1 MDFPEVKKRKDDKAL
16 TDERIKELDQQNF
29 NILRTNSKVVERQE
43 YEDKSDE
50 EIEEIYFKEIVQTR
64 NYYSHFKLDKT
75 GVLKASQMNPTINAL
90 KAIIL
95 SIFCEKMGMEK
106 GKEEEKMEELLEI
119 LNEIDDSI
127 DYENET
133 ALIDDQLLDSF
144 AIITLV
150 SELEDAFDI
159 SIEASEM
166 MPVNFNSAKAIWA
179 MVQRLQED

>member
-1 MDFPEVKKRKDDKAL
+1 MKFK
-16 TDERIKELDQQNF
+16 I
-29 NILRTNSKVVERQE
+29 
-43 YEDKSDE
+43 
-50 EIEEIYFKEIVQTR
+50 IE
-64 NYYSHFKLDKT
+64 
-75 GVLKASQMNPTINAL
+75 
-90 KAIIL
+90 
-95 SIFCEKMGMEK
+95 
-106 GKEEEKMEELLEI
+106 KEEEKMEELLEI

-166 MPVNFNSAKAIWA
+166 MPVIFNSAKAIWA

>member
-1 MDFPEVKKRKDDKAL
+1 
-16 TDERIKELDQQNF
+16 
-29 NILRTNSKVVERQE
+29 
-43 YEDKSDE
+43 
-50 EIEEIYFKEIVQTR
+50 
-64 NYYSHFKLDKT
+64 
-75 GVLKASQMNPTINAL
+75 
-90 KAIIL
+90 
-95 SIFCEKMGMEK
+95 
-106 GKEEEKMEELLEI
+106 MEELLEI

-166 MPVNFNSAKAIWA
+166 MPVNFNTPKAIWA
-179 MVQRLQED
+179 MVQRLQEDNDIKSLSMIREASLLVSVAASQSGISSFCSVRRSKSAICFGVAGCTFLILY